1 MKIKFIAS
9 GEHVL
14 NVREKPV
21 PASELLPT
29 WWKDMPPFSA
39 GKYDLQ
45 PYSTVTAKKCF
56 PLLDGLTS
64 GYILKLWSDIL
75 VTKDAQ
81 GIQSVKWAVSQPV
94 VEAWPLEQS
103 ASYEIPDG
111 FFKGVY
117 KYHHGWIIETPKNYS
132 CLVIHPIGYQNL
144 PVRAITG
151 VVDTDRLKTNI
162 NAPFVIREDFEGI
175 IPKGTPMAQ
184 IIPFKR
190 DSWEMNIDLIS
201 DKEILYRYDKLYS
214 TLKSSYGRNLRI
226 KKEYK

>member
-1 MKIKFIAS
+1 VKIKFIAS
-9 GEHVL
+9 SEHVL

-21 PASELLPT
+21 PASELLPQ
-29 WWKDMPPFSA
+29 WWKDMPAFST
-39 GKYDLQ
+39 GKFDLE

-64 GYILKLWSDIL
+64 GYILKLWSDIF

-94 VEAWPLEQS
+94 IDSWSFQQS
-103 ASYEIPDG
+103 LLYEIPDG
-111 FFKGVY
+111 FSKGVY
-117 KYHHGWIIETPKNYS
+117 KYYHGWIIETPKNYS

-144 PVRAITG
+144 PIRAITG
-151 VVDTDRLKTNI
+151 VVDTDRLKTHMT
-162 NAPFVIREDFEGI
+162 APFVIREDFEGI

-190 DSWEMNIDLIS
+190 DSWEMDIDLIS
-201 DKEILYRYDKLYS
+201 DEEAIYRYDRLYS
-214 TLKSSYGRNLRI
+214 TIKSSYGRTLRI